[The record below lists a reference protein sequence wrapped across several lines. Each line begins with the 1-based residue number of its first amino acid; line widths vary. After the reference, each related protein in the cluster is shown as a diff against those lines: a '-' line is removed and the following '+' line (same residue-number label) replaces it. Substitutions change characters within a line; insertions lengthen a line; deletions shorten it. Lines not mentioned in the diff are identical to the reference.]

1 MNTLFTKV
9 AISFGAS
16 ATVAESVKLDSLWT
30 ALITLAV
37 SVLTCLSVE
46 GVAWLRAYLKAKK
59 ANREAEEK
67 EYQKKCEE
75 ADEVVESVMV
85 AMHCPE
91 KDEED

>member
-1 MNTLFTKV
+1 MNNLFTKIAV
-9 AISFGAS
+9 SFGAS

-46 GVAWLRAYLKAKK
+46 GVAWLRAWFKAKK
-59 ANREAEEK
+59 AKEESAEK

-75 ADEVVESVMV
+75 ADEIVESVM
-85 AMHCPE
+85 ADIHTD
-91 KDEED
+91 KED

>member
-1 MNTLFTKV
+1 MNHIFTKV

-46 GVAWLRAYLKAKK
+46 GVAWLRAYFKAKK
-59 ANREAEEK
+59 AKSEAEEK

-75 ADEVVESVMV
+75 ADEIVESVMIE
-85 AMHCPE
+85 AHR
-91 KDEED
+91 EDKED